1 MMKIHR
7 SNFVNQL
14 WNVLGAT
21 EFQEIKRKK
30 DKFFFFCLKF
40 FVFNWKQK
48 NNRKSLILKNSKFFF
63 VLANVPIQSRE
74 CRGLWEWAIIKRAT
88 GQEVLFLSQEEEEE
102 EAKADWGGF
111 SSLTIDPHNDLLW
124 RSISDG
130 WPSLSSS
137 LKTKNKIRAPYIDG
151 VFIYLWYIQ

>member
-30 DKFFFFCLKF
+30 DKFFFLLSKIFCFQLKTKKKQPKK
-40 FVFNWKQK
+40 FNIK
-48 NNRKSLILKNSKFFF
+48 KFKIFF

-74 CRGLWEWAIIKRAT
+74 CQGLWEWAIIKRAT
-88 GQEVLFLSQEEEEE
+88 GQEVLFLSQEEE

>member
-1 MMKIHR
+1 MFSIE
-7 SNFVNQL
+7 N
-14 WNVLGAT
+14 
-21 EFQEIKRKK
+21 KK
-30 DKFFFFCLKF
+30 
-40 FVFNWKQK
+40 K

-74 CRGLWEWAIIKRAT
+74 CQGLWEWAIIKRAT

-130 WPSLSSS
+130 
-137 LKTKNKIRAPYIDG
+137 
-151 VFIYLWYIQ
+151 